1 MVPQNNI
8 IKCFLPEHYVPSEF
22 DVMCGRGVECFGH
35 SGNVIFRQTVE
46 NSVTQYATA
55 QSKQRSILVKDV
67 IKQIRSKSSE
77 PPVKFIRLSQ
87 QLNCWYEITDYT
99 IRQKVAQT
107 LREALVQR
115 DPEKRKLYNKKRKL
129 YNKKRAK
136 ERAIR
141 LAANSPGSPELA
153 VLPPAHA
160 KQFQLTASQ
169 ETPSLFRLASCFQYT
184 PAPASFFLTQ
194 TPPMLLTSQASF
206 VDLVDETV
214 GCIRQEA
221 SIVDPFEE
229 TLECIYPAFPESMS
243 SEDWLTLGDV
253 VGNDCG
259 DSDLSSVFW

>member
-1 MVPQNNI
+1 MVPQNSI
-8 IKCFLPEHYVPSEF
+8 IKCILPEHYVPSEF
-22 DVMCGRGVECFGH
+22 DVLCGRGAEYFRH
-35 SGNVIFRQTVE
+35 SGNVIFRKTVE

-55 QSKQRSILVKDV
+55 LSKQRSILVKGV
-67 IKQIRSKSSE
+67 IKQIRSKNSE

-87 QLNCWYEITDYT
+87 QLNCWYEITDFT

-115 DPEKRKLYNKKRKL
+115 DPEKRKL

-153 VLPPAHA
+153 VLAPAHA
-160 KQFQLTASQ
+160 KQFQLAASQ

-184 PAPASFFLTQ
+184 PAPASFFLMQ